1 MSKENKFLV
10 QSIVQ
15 KLVMLLMRD
24 YDLPM
29 LEAFATVYN
38 SELYE
43 LLLDAETGLYYQSPF
58 YVYNYLKNE
67 IQTGKIVGN

>member
-1 MSKENKFLV
+1 MNKENRFLV

-15 KLVMLLMRD
+15 KLVLLLMRD
-24 YDLPM
+24 YDLSI

-43 LLLDAETGLYYQSPF
+43 LLSDAETGLYYQSPF
-58 YVYNYLKNE
+58 YVYHYLCNE
-67 IQTGKIVGN
+67 LKTGKVVS